1 MKTTERIARNKAI
14 VTLRNREV
22 PVRIIA
28 EAYGLT
34 AQAIYNVINA
44 DKAKK
49 EVEKAILEA
58 KVESTKKWIDKV
70 ILDNKRTH
78 IRAVDVTRGIIAQ
91 INRLYE
97 GETALELI
105 DYLETTISNVY
116 SFEYCNSKVI
126 ANYCA
131 AKRDGIIRKK

>member
-1 MKTTERIARNKAI
+1 MKTTERITRNKAI
-14 VTLRNREV
+14 ITLRNREV

-44 DKAKK
+44 DKAKR

-78 IRAVDVTRGIIAQ
+78 VRAVDVTRGIIAQ

-116 SFEYCNSKVI
+116 AFEYSLTTARQSATVLFVRN
-126 ANYCA
+126 NY
-131 AKRDGIIRKK
+131 

>member
-70 ILDNKRTH
+70 IRDNKRTH

-105 DYLETTISNVY
+105 DYLETTISNIY
-116 SFEYCNSKVI
+116 AFEYCNSKVI

>member
-1 MKTTERIARNKAI
+1 MKTTERITRNKAI

-34 AQAIYNVINA
+34 QQAIYNVINA

-58 KVESTKKWIDKV
+58 KVESTKKWIDK
-70 ILDNKRTH
+70 IIRDNKRTH

-105 DYLETTISNVY
+105 DYLETVISNVY
-116 SFEYCNSKVI
+116 AFEYCNSKAI

-131 AKRDGIIRKK
+131 AKRDGIVRKK

>member
-1 MKTTERIARNKAI
+1 MKTTERIARNHAI
-14 VTLRNREV
+14 ITLRNREV

-34 AQAIYNVINA
+34 QQAIYNVINT

-70 ILDNKRTH
+70 VRDNKRTH
-78 IRAVDVTRGIIAQ
+78 VRAVDVTRGIIAQ
-91 INRLYE
+91 INKLYE
-97 GETALELI
+97 GETVIELI
-105 DYLETTISNVY
+105 DYLETVISNVY
-116 SFEYCNSKVI
+116 TFEYCNSKAI
-126 ANYCA
+126 ANYCT
-131 AKRDGIIRKK
+131 AKRDGIVRKK

>member
-58 KVESTKKWIDKV
+58 KVESTKKWIDK
-70 ILDNKRTH
+70 IIRDNKRTH
-78 IRAVDVTRGIIAQ
+78 VRAVDVTRGIIAQ

-97 GETALELI
+97 GKTALELI

-116 SFEYCNSKVI
+116 AFEYCNSKAI
-126 ANYCA
+126 SNYCA

>member
-1 MKTTERIARNKAI
+1 MKTTERITRNKAI

-116 SFEYCNSKVI
+116 SFEYCNSKAI
-126 ANYCA
+126 SNYCA

>member
-1 MKTTERIARNKAI
+1 MKTTERITRNKTI
-14 VTLRNREV
+14 ITLRNREV

-58 KVESTKKWIDKV
+58 KVESTKKWIDK
-70 ILDNKRTH
+70 IIRDNKRTH
-78 IRAVDVTRGIIAQ
+78 VRAVDVTRGIIAQ